1 MQPSGRTCF
10 WCFNHFK
17 HNNPARDKSRSS
29 SELERVFPR
38 NRMCVLWNI
47 IWGFVV
53 RLYAVR
59 LLTCKPSRNAR
70 SDSFALEMAA
80 GLFARLIMLP
90 FCRLVLRR
98 AIRPRFF
105 RWLARSADPR
115 SGGTGYYEKGR
126 DYWVTQIFLLGA
138 GCSTI
143 VLMLILHSFCDK
155 CIEKCA

>member
-38 NRMCVLWNI
+38 NLMRVLWNI

-105 RWLARSADPR
+105 RWLARSALIQDR
-115 SGGTGYYEKGR
+115 VAQDITKKVEIIG
-126 DYWVTQIFLLGA
+126 LLK
-138 GCSTI
+138 S
-143 VLMLILHSFCDK
+143 SFWGL
-155 CIEKCA
+155 AALP